1 MVSVVEGVM
10 VGCLA
15 GFARC
20 GVPAT
25 TENVSGMLQQACWM
39 KWSVRSAR
47 SQKNDCNEVID
58 VVCSIGFPAE
68 LAFSSRLEMAGT
80 PMCTRELR
88 VSDSRMLQ
96 DASVESDFILDTS

>member
-1 MVSVVEGVM
+1 
-10 VGCLA
+10 
-15 GFARC
+15 
-20 GVPAT
+20 
-25 TENVSGMLQQACWM
+25 MLEV
-39 KWSVRSAR
+39 K
-47 SQKNDCNEVID
+47 KNDCNEVID